1 MFLDLPLMVVMRSNK
16 MMRRIRST
24 FLFCSVILLGLI
36 SLSCKSKFEPL
47 GIQLGHMDVEVR
59 KLSNGL
65 KVILVEDHL
74 VPIVSYQTW
83 YRVGSVDEKPGTT
96 GISHLF
102 EHLMFKGTPKYGA
115 KQFFE
120 HLEAKGAEV
129 NAFTTRDYTV
139 YYQNFIPELLN
150 KVIDMESDRMVNL
163 SLTDELLMT
172 ERKVVLEERRLR
184 TENSPGGKVE
194 EALWQ
199 LAYREH
205 PYSWPVIGYPE
216 DLMAMTLPQIVAY
229 YQNHYQPS
237 NAAVVVVGDFDS
249 EQVFKE
255 IKNHYGKIPSRSKPK
270 REIPTEPE
278 QKEERRLVLRDT
290 VNSERLAQAYHV
302 SSATEEDSYALDV
315 LANILFGGTSSR
327 GYRLLVEEKDIALGL
342 SGVAYTPTYP
352 GLFLINV
359 MMKQGVASAQAERFL
374 SQIVEEVQ
382 MSGVTQ
388 EEIKVAVRQLTVQL
402 VDSIRTPYGLGIL
415 MGTVETVFGDP
426 LRYAEDV
433 EKYLK
438 VTDVDVRRVAR
449 KYLNPNN
456 RSVVILAPKDTQ
468 SMVSRT
474 GGRQ

>member
-1 MFLDLPLMVVMRSNK
+1 M
-16 MMRRIRST
+16 
-24 FLFCSVILLGLI
+24 
-36 SLSCKSKFEPL
+36 
-47 GIQLGHMDVEVR
+47 
-59 KLSNGL
+59 
-65 KVILVEDHL
+65 
-74 VPIVSYQTW
+74 
-83 YRVGSVDEKPGTT
+83 
-96 GISHLF
+96 
-102 EHLMFKGTPKYGA
+102 
-115 KQFFE
+115 
-120 HLEAKGAEV
+120 
-129 NAFTTRDYTV
+129 
-139 YYQNFIPELLN
+139 
-150 KVIDMESDRMVNL
+150 
-163 SLTDELLMT
+163 
-172 ERKVVLEERRLR
+172 
-184 TENSPGGKVE
+184 
-194 EALWQ
+194 
-199 LAYREH
+199 
-205 PYSWPVIGYPE
+205 IGYPE

>member
-1 MFLDLPLMVVMRSNK
+1 MHASVFLDLPLMVVMRSNK

-184 TENSPGGKVE
+184 TENSPGGKSKK
-194 EALWQ
+194 
-199 LAYREH
+199 RFG
-205 PYSWPVIGYPE
+205 SW
-216 DLMAMTLPQIVAY
+216 
-229 YQNHYQPS
+229 H
-237 NAAVVVVGDFDS
+237 
-249 EQVFKE
+249 
-255 IKNHYGKIPSRSKPK
+255 
-270 REIPTEPE
+270 TENTPI
-278 QKEERRLVLRDT
+278 
-290 VNSERLAQAYHV
+290 H
-302 SSATEEDSYALDV
+302 
-315 LANILFGGTSSR
+315 
-327 GYRLLVEEKDIALGL
+327 GL
-342 SGVAYTPTYP
+342 
-352 GLFLINV
+352 
-359 MMKQGVASAQAERFL
+359 
-374 SQIVEEVQ
+374 
-382 MSGVTQ
+382 
-388 EEIKVAVRQLTVQL
+388 
-402 VDSIRTPYGLGIL
+402 
-415 MGTVETVFGDP
+415 
-426 LRYAEDV
+426 
-433 EKYLK
+433 
-438 VTDVDVRRVAR
+438 
-449 KYLNPNN
+449 
-456 RSVVILAPKDTQ
+456 
-468 SMVSRT
+468 
-474 GGRQ
+474 